1 MHEYGDK
8 REGRKREQ
16 EDRVCVKKG
25 NTHIEV
31 ISEVCSG
38 IERGAVTW
46 KTERI

>member
-1 MHEYGDK
+1 MNMET
-8 REGRKREQ
+8 REKGERESRRI
-16 EDRVCVKKG
+16 ECVKKG